1 MSGWKTKHLLL
12 SLLSCKNRP
21 LMKTNLSIFAQI
33 IRLIPRDIINKNVD
47 NHDSDFSCKGITA
60 WTHLVSMLYCQF
72 GNCQSIR
79 DISFGLRSATG
90 NLNHLGVT
98 RAPSKSSISYIN
110 AHRSWTFFRDVYFS
124 LFKEFKVK
132 VNRIRLN
139 RKLFILDSTL
149 IPLCLSLF
157 DWAYYRKMKGAIKIH
172 TVLDYDSCLPVFIR
186 MTDGKTSD
194 IEIAEKLAFPKGSI
208 LAIDRGYLD
217 FNFLRDLDSTG
228 VFFVTRTKS
237 NTDYDIVKSLALPKE
252 SENIVSDNHIVLI
265 GQQTKDKYK
274 KRLRLLQVADSETG
288 EIIPLLTNNFFWTAK
303 TISELYRN
311 RWEIET
317 FFRMVKQNLK
327 IKSFIGT
334 SENAVLIQIWSA
346 LITILLLSVLKAK
359 ALYKWHMSNM
369 VGFIR
374 LNLFVKIDL
383 FEWLNHPFLQD
394 KKPPGQIQLELF

>member
-1 MSGWKTKHLLL
+1 
-12 SLLSCKNRP
+12 
-21 LMKTNLSIFAQI
+21 
-33 IRLIPRDIINKNVD
+33 
-47 NHDSDFSCKGITA
+47 
-60 WTHLVSMLYCQF
+60 MLYCQF

-98 RAPSKSSISYIN
+98 KAPSKSAISYIN
-110 AHRSWTFFRDVYFS
+110 AHRGWTFFRDVYFS

-157 DWAYYRKMKGAIKIH
+157 DWAYYRKKKGAIKIH

-194 IEIAEKLAFPKGSI
+194 IEIAEKLSFPKGSI
-208 LAIDRGYLD
+208 LTIDRGYLD

-228 VFFVTRTKS
+228 VFFVTRAKD
-237 NTDYDIVKSLALPKE
+237 NTVFDIVKTLILPEK
-252 SENIVSDNHIVLI
+252 SENIISDDHIVLI
-265 GQQTKDKYK
+265 GQQTKNKYK
-274 KRLRLLQVADSETG
+274 KRLRLVQVADPETG
-288 EIIPLLTNNFFWTAK
+288 EIIPLLTNNFFWSPK

-317 FFRMVKQNLK
+317 FFRTVKQNLK

-334 SENAVLIQIWSA
+334 SENAVLTQIWTA
-346 LITILLLSVLKAK
+346 LITIMLLTVLKSK

-383 FEWLNHPFLQD
+383 FDWLNHPFLQD
-394 KKPPGQIQLELF
+394 KAPPGQIQLDLF